1 MTGENN
7 KQIPDRT
14 GPKQRAISEDGI
26 VWMCL
31 FLAWAVAL
39 AATLGALFIG
49 EVMGQTP
56 CIMCWYQRA
65 FMFPLAVI
73 LGVAAFR
80 CDPTVWR
87 YALPLTGFG
96 ALIALYHSLLYGGLI
111 TEALAPCRQGASCT
125 SADMTVFGQLP
136 LPMLSLGS
144 FLGIAILT
152 LIAQRRTR
160 T

>member
-1 MTGENN
+1 MNGENN
-7 KQIPDRT
+7 KQIPDRA
-14 GPKQRAISEDGI
+14 GQEQRAISGDSI
-26 VWMCL
+26 TWICL

-39 AATLGALFIG
+39 VATLGALFIG

-56 CIMCWYQRA
+56 CIICWYQRV

-80 CDPTVWR
+80 NDPAVWR
-87 YALPLTGFG
+87 YALPLSGVGTV
-96 ALIALYHSLLYGGLI
+96 IALYHFLLYSGLV
-111 TEALAPCRQGASCT
+111 TEALQPCGKGPSCT
-125 SADMTVFGQLP
+125 SADMTVFGQVP
-136 LPMLSLGS
+136 LPILSLGS

-152 LIAQRRTR
+152 LIPQRRTR